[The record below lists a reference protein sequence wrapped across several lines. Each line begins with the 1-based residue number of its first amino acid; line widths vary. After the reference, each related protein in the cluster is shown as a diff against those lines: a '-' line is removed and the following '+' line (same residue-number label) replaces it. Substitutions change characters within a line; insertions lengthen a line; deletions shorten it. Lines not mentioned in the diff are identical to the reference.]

1 MVRPPE
7 ALRRTNHAPPC
18 VVRVRRKNV
27 TRAHRLPYNG
37 PVWEEDRQKQRAS
50 WTSRSRG
57 AATEEPK
64 GHALLYF
71 LSSSDPDELW
81 ASYIMVLPITVDI
94 SKYVPPF
101 LMSQV
106 KELGPQ
112 DLSAFAFPPAPERL
126 GGRDTLD
133 KLAEA
138 RNDDVLF
145 GGSINPE
152 DVPTGMMAV
161 NEAMQHYTEIY
172 SNVVG
177 IGQPPEEQEEEEDDG
192 APGVSEVMYGLMS
205 DGDKLNELTK
215 LVSRLRFGI
224 EGDDSRTVSEAEQD
238 ITVLSRHLPANHGV
252 DQLVQAVKSSDEGS
266 AELAALYV
274 QRCFHLVQ
282 EDYARL
288 PQIEAKILALET
300 KLGT

>member
-1 MVRPPE
+1 MQFSFE
-7 ALRRTNHAPPC
+7 
-18 VVRVRRKNV
+18 
-27 TRAHRLPYNG
+27 
-37 PVWEEDRQKQRAS
+37 
-50 WTSRSRG
+50 RG
-57 AATEEPK
+57 SQEEPQ

-71 LSSSDPDELW
+71 TSSSDPDEIW
-81 ASYIMVLPITVDI
+81 ATYVVVLPITVDV

-126 GGRDTLD
+126 GGRDALD
-133 KLAEA
+133 RLAAA

-152 DVPTGMMAV
+152 DVPSGMMAV
-161 NEAMQHYTEIY
+161 NDAVQHYTEIY

-177 IGQPPEEQEEEEDDG
+177 IDSPPDEQEEQEAEDEG
-192 APGVSEVMYGLMS
+192 ATGVSEVIYGLMS
-205 DGDKLNELTK
+205 DRDKLNELTK

-224 EGDDSRTVSEAEQD
+224 EGADSRTVAEAEQD

-252 DQLVQAVKSSDEGS
+252 EQLVQAVKSTDEGS
-266 AELAALYV
+266 AELADLYV

-282 EDYARL
+282 EDYASL
-288 PQIEAKILALET
+288 PRIEARIKDLEAR
-300 KLGT
+300 LSA

>member
-1 MVRPPE
+1 M
-7 ALRRTNHAPPC
+7 AP
-18 VVRVRRKNV
+18 R
-27 TRAHRLPYNG
+27 
-37 PVWEEDRQKQRAS
+37 
-50 WTSRSRG
+50 
-57 AATEEPK
+57 
-64 GHALLYF
+64 
-71 LSSSDPDELW
+71 
-81 ASYIMVLPITVDI
+81 
-94 SKYVPPF
+94 
-101 LMSQV
+101 
-106 KELGPQ
+106 

-177 IGQPPEEQEEEEDDG
+177 IGQPPEEQEEDEDDG

-224 EGDDSRTVSEAEQD
+224 EGRRFEDRKRGRAGHHRTVPAPARQPRRRPAPPSGQVHRTKAPPSWQPC
-238 ITVLSRHLPANHGV
+238 TSNAASTLSRKTTP
-252 DQLVQAVKSSDEGS
+252 DFPRSRPRSSPWKPGWVREPPW
-266 AELAALYV
+266 LAAGCRKADRRFRIDLHPTRRRSQV
-274 QRCFHLVQ
+274 
-282 EDYARL
+282 A
-288 PQIEAKILALET
+288 
-300 KLGT
+300 

>member
-1 MVRPPE
+1 MDISFE
-7 ALRRTNHAPPC
+7 
-18 VVRVRRKNV
+18 
-27 TRAHRLPYNG
+27 
-37 PVWEEDRQKQRAS
+37 
-50 WTSRSRG
+50 RG
-57 AATEEPK
+57 SHEEPK

-81 ASYIMVLPITVDI
+81 ASYIIVLPITVDI

-133 KLAEA
+133 KLAKA

-177 IGQPPEEQEEEEDDG
+177 IGQPPEEQKEDEGDG

-300 KLGT
+300 RLGT